1 VIDVRTLR
9 IVAAAEAISLVILL
23 ANLATV
29 HAEAISA
36 LGGPV
41 HGASYLAV
49 IACTWLTEA
58 ATPGARWLAAIPGVG
73 GLLALRRIQ
82 RSPAPATS
90 ETDPR

>member
-1 VIDVRTLR
+1 MRTLR
-9 IVAAAEAISLVILL
+9 IVAAAEAVSLAVLL
-23 ANLATV
+23 ANVATV
-29 HAEAISA
+29 HAEPITA

-49 IACTWLTEA
+49 IACTWLTDA

-90 ETDPR
+90 ATDTR